1 MYKVEIVPDAIQDQA
16 VQRRRK
22 MEEER
27 KKRIFNSKERTMGI
41 DVQKIEEQIKKKHEM
56 REIEL
61 LREKAFDESLIHMGQ
76 VRELMEQKKQ
86 QINKKQCQDLDEY
99 HKNQQKFEFRRE
111 FDLNDPKRL
120 LKDKPARIGDDDPR
134 KSVSGAQFFGGEDLN
149 KEDRIKRQKEQ
160 LRVWSLQQMAEK
172 AERRKKE
179 IEEEKNFED
188 FRLRCSAECRK
199 LQEEEKRIKDLQ
211 ITENV
216 EYNKKLAE
224 LKKYREYNDKIEDE
238 KQNMRQINY
247 QLNSSNYILK
257 EENKIN
263 PYTNR
268 IRMDSYKGMTAEEI
282 KDIFDYQE
290 YQRQE
295 NNKKRELELE
305 NESKWYLRE
314 KVNGIANDL
323 LCQEQERLRK
333 ELNKKI
339 TEENQEQAL
348 ADKQRKEFYDKVLHS
363 NQPTDEFY
371 DQFNTS
377 SR

>member
-160 LRVWSLQQMAEK
+160 LR
-172 AERRKKE
+172 
-179 IEEEKNFED
+179 D

-333 ELNKKI
+333 ELNKKSPKKTKNKHLQI
-339 TEENQEQAL
+339 N
-348 ADKQRKEFYDKVLHS
+348 KEFYDKVLHS

>member
-1 MYKVEIVPDAIQDQA
+1 
-16 VQRRRK
+16 
-22 MEEER
+22 
-27 KKRIFNSKERTMGI
+27 
-41 DVQKIEEQIKKKHEM
+41 
-56 REIEL
+56 
-61 LREKAFDESLIHMGQ
+61 
-76 VRELMEQKKQ
+76 
-86 QINKKQCQDLDEY
+86 
-99 HKNQQKFEFRRE
+99 
-111 FDLNDPKRL
+111 
-120 LKDKPARIGDDDPR
+120 
-134 KSVSGAQFFGGEDLN
+134 
-149 KEDRIKRQKEQ
+149 